1 MSDLFKYIMQVII
14 TIIIVLIGMIFI
26 QHRQPPSLVKIDLVA
41 ITQHYTEIMAK
52 DTIGSSGTTII
63 AKKISDAIKV
73 NLEPII
79 SSYAKSHNVIV
90 IQSQALVDGRVT
102 DITSYVINE
111 LDRKI
116 K

>member
-1 MSDLFKYIMQVII
+1 MSEVYKYIIQVII
-14 TIIIVLIGMIFI
+14 TVIIVLIGMIFI
-26 QHRQPPSLVKIDLVA
+26 QHRQPPSIVKIDLVA
-41 ITQHYTEIMAK
+41 ITTHYTEMMAK
-52 DTIGSSGTTII
+52 DTVGGANNTND

-79 SSYAKSHNVIV
+79 SAYAKSHNVIV

-102 DITSYVINE
+102 DITNYVISQ